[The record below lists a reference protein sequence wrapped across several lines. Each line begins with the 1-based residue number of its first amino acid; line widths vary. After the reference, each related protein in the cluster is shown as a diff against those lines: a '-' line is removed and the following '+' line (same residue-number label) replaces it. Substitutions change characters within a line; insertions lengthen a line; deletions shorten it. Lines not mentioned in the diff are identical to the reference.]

1 MGRWGTQAHALG
13 SSMELTGRE
22 LARYAR
28 QLRVHDWGTEGQ
40 LRLKSA
46 AVFVAGAGGLGCPA
60 ATYLA
65 SAGVGKLVVSD
76 ADRVDHP
83 NLNRQF
89 FYSSS
94 NVGRDKAPIA
104 RDRLLEIN
112 LSIEVVALT
121 AEIDRRTAPTLI
133 EGCDL
138 VLDCLDNLE
147 TRFALSRAALTA
159 RVPMVYA
166 AVSELTGH
174 LSFLDPP
181 ATPCLECF
189 ATRARHPTEPA
200 IPGFT
205 AGVIGSLQAMEAV
218 KFLTGHGDVLA
229 GRLLVMEGL
238 EPRVDVIEIEKDPD
252 CPACR
257 GL

>member
-1 MGRWGTQAHALG
+1 MK
-13 SSMELTGRE
+13 LTDSE

-28 QLRVHDWGTEGQ
+28 QLSVPGWGAEGQ

-46 AVFVAGAGGLGCPA
+46 AVFVAGVGGLGCPA

-65 SAGVGKLVVSD
+65 SAGVGKLIVCD
-76 ADRVDHP
+76 ADRVDRP

-94 NVGRDKAPIA
+94 DVGRDKAPIA
-104 RDRLLEIN
+104 RERLLQMN
-112 LSIEVVALT
+112 PSIEVEALT
-121 AEIDRRTAPTLI
+121 AEIDRQSASTLI
-133 EGCDL
+133 GGSD
-138 VLDCLDNLE
+138 VILDCLDNLE
-147 TRFALSRAALTA
+147 TRFALNRAAIAA
-159 RVPMVYA
+159 RTPMIYA

-174 LSFLDPP
+174 LTFLNPP

-189 ATRARHPTEPA
+189 LTRIPPPVEPA

-205 AGVIGSLQAMEAV
+205 AGIVGALQAMEAV
-218 KFLTGHGDVLA
+218 KFLIGHGEILA
-229 GRLLVMEGL
+229 GRLLVMEGA
-238 EPRVDVIEIEKDPD
+238 EPRVDVIEIERDPG